1 MLRPR
6 VRQLVFQEPRLAA
19 RLIIVSD
26 GRASFFG
33 GGGERHLF
41 ILHPLQR
48 AVLFCFAARHQRT
61 GALRQDAQ
69 VCCRCEEAAA
79 FYSILRGDKVDP
91 RF

>member
-19 RLIIVSD
+19 RLIIISD
-26 GRASFFG
+26 GRASFG
-33 GGGERHLF
+33 GGKKRLF

-48 AVLFCFAARHQRT
+48 AVLFCFTARHQRT

-69 VCCRCEEAAA
+69 VVAGA
-79 FYSILRGDKVDP
+79 KKPP
-91 RF
+91 RFLPLFFFEETK